1 MTPRRREQRVVE
13 LDHLRIERGVLG
25 ADRLD
30 IQLPVL
36 AEASLLR
43 TPVAVDR
50 LVRVELLRLRLAV
63 QAVLEVGAHD
73 RSSRLGA
80 KRERPVAAVLE
91 RVHLL
96 RDDVRPLPGRAREE
110 VGLLE
115 DGRVDPAI
123 AVQVAQALEL
133 PEHVPP
139 ARLLGGEDVVGTA
152 RSLERHARS
161 SARKGLRASSS
172 PSVVGGPWPE

>member
-1 MTPRRREQRVVE
+1 MLSSARRGLRDACSRVASSSSRGVLLEPGPQPVEIRGPAFSVADGVQLEPVVGDPEAGEQRVVE

-43 TPVAVDR
+43 TPVAVDG

-73 RSSRLGA
+73 RSGRPR
-80 KRERPVAAVLE
+80 REA
-91 RVHLL
+91 
-96 RDDVRPLPGRAREE
+96 
-110 VGLLE
+110 
-115 DGRVDPAI
+115 
-123 AVQVAQALEL
+123 
-133 PEHVPP
+133 
-139 ARLLGGEDVVGTA
+139 
-152 RSLERHARS
+152 
-161 SARKGLRASSS
+161 
-172 PSVVGGPWPE
+172 

>member
-1 MTPRRREQRVVE
+1 MLSSARRGLRDACSRVASSSSRGVLLEPGPQPVEIGGPAFSVADGVQLEPVVGDAEAAEQRVVE

-36 AEASLLR
+36 AEAPLLR

-73 RSSRLGA
+73 RSGGLGA
-80 KRERPVAAVLE
+80 KRERPVTAVLE

-96 RDDVRPLPGRAREE
+96 RDDVRPLP
-110 VGLLE
+110 
-115 DGRVDPAI
+115 
-123 AVQVAQALEL
+123 
-133 PEHVPP
+133 
-139 ARLLGGEDVVGTA
+139 
-152 RSLERHARS
+152 
-161 SARKGLRASSS
+161 
-172 PSVVGGPWPE
+172 